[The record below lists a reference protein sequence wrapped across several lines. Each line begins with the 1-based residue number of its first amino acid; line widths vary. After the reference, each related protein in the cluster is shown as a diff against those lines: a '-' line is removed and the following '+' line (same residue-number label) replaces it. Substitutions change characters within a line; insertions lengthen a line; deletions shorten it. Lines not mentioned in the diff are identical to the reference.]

1 MQRLLPAAL
10 LTIGLSFIAIA
21 SYAQDFPVRGI
32 NLIVPNPPGG
42 MNQIHAQPL
51 GAVIE
56 KLYKQPAPVLN
67 KPGATAAAGTAFVAN
82 QAPDGYNLLV
92 TTPNLYLAT
101 EKDKLFGIQSP
112 YTLEQIV
119 PVALLSADPLAFCVQ
134 TENPIKSIKELV
146 AAAKAKQGAMS
157 FSSSGPY
164 GITHVPAAMF
174 MDAAG
179 IKMRHVP
186 TTGGGPA
193 VIQLLGGHVDMH
205 DGGLAAVFPHIKSG
219 KLRPLGLS
227 DVKRSA
233 ALPDVPTMKEA
244 GYDVEAELWVGLFT
258 AAGVPEATMTKLR
271 DVIRKSVADPMFH
284 DAMTKSQVVI
294 DYRDAPDFKKF
305 FDADYKRLAGAV
317 KAIGRIEDT
326 K

>member
-1 MQRLLPAAL
+1 MDRLLAAAAL
-10 LTIGLSFIAIA
+10 AVFATAG
-21 SYAQDFPVRGI
+21 YAQDFPTRAI
-32 NLIVPNPPGG
+32 NLIVPNQPGG

-67 KPGATAAAGTAFVAN
+67 KPGGTAAAGTAFVAN
-82 QAPDGYNLLV
+82 QPPDGYNVLV

-101 EKDKLFGIQSP
+101 EKDKLFGVQSP
-112 YTLEQIV
+112 YSLDQIA
-119 PVALLSADPLAFCVQ
+119 PIALLSADPLAFCVQ
-134 TENPIKSIKELV
+134 TENPIKSIKELI

-174 MDAAG
+174 LDAAG

-219 KLRPLGLS
+219 KLRPLGLT
-227 DVKRSA
+227 DVKRSTS
-233 ALPDVPTMKEA
+233 LPEVPTLKEL
-244 GYDVEAELWVGLFT
+244 GYDVEAYLWVGLFT
-258 AAGVPEATMTKLR
+258 TAGVPEATMTKLR
-271 DVIRKSVADPMFH
+271 DVIRKAVADPLFH
-284 DAMTKSQVVI
+284 DAMSKAQVVI
-294 DYRDAPDFKKF
+294 DYRDTPEFKKF

-317 KAIGRIEDT
+317 KAIGRLDEH

>member
-1 MQRLLPAAL
+1 MKRILIAAVLGFAASVAHTQNFPA
-10 LTIGLSFIAIA
+10 
-21 SYAQDFPVRGI
+21 RGI

-56 KLYKQPAPVLN
+56 KLYKQPAPVIN
-67 KPGATAAAGTAFVAN
+67 KPGATAAAGTGYIAN
-82 QAPDGYNLLV
+82 QPPDGYNVLV
-92 TTPNLYLAT
+92 TTPNLYLAV

-112 YTLEQIV
+112 YTLEQIA
-119 PVALLSADPLAFCVQ
+119 PIALLSADPLAFCVQ
-134 TENPIKSIKELV
+134 AENPIKSVKELV

-205 DGGLAAVFPHIKSG
+205 DGGLAAVYPHIKSG
-219 KLRPLGLS
+219 KLRPLALS
-227 DVKRSA
+227 DVKRSP
-233 ALPDVPTMKEA
+233 ALPDVPTLKET
-244 GYDVEAELWVGLFT
+244 GYDVEAYLWVGLFT
-258 AAGVPEATMTKLR
+258 TAGVPEPTFNKLR
-271 DVIRKSVADPMFH
+271 DVIRKSVADPLFQ
-284 DAMTKSQVVI
+284 DSMTKVQVVI
-294 DYRDAPDFKKF
+294 DYRDTPEFKKF
-305 FDADYKRLAGAV
+305 FDADYKRMAGAV
-317 KAIGRIEDT
+317 KAIGRIEEA
-326 K
+326 KK

>member
-1 MQRLLPAAL
+1 MHHSVSALAFALVSTAAL
-10 LTIGLSFIAIA
+10 
-21 SYAQDFPVRGI
+21 AQDYPARAI

-67 KPGATAAAGTAFVAN
+67 KPGGTAAAGTAFVAN
-82 QAPDGYNLLV
+82 QPPDGYNVLV

-112 YTLEQIV
+112 YTLDQIV
-119 PVALLSADPLAFCVQ
+119 PVALMSADPLAFCVQ
-134 TENPIKSIKELV
+134 SENPVKTVKELV
-146 AAAKAKQGAMS
+146 AAAKAKQGTMS

-164 GITHVPAAMF
+164 GITHVPTAMF
-174 MDAAG
+174 LDAAG

-193 VIQLLGGHVDMH
+193 LIQLLGGHVDIH
-205 DGGLAAVFPHIKSG
+205 AGGLAAVFPHLKSG
-219 KLRPLGLS
+219 KLRPLGLT
-227 DVKRSA
+227 DVKRSPS
-233 ALPDVPTMKEA
+233 LPDVPTMKEV
-244 GYDVEAELWVGLFT
+244 GYDVEAYLWVGLFT

-271 DVIRKSVADPMFH
+271 DVIRKAVADPLFR
-284 DAMTKSQVVI
+284 DAMTKSQVAI
-294 DYRDAPDFKKF
+294 DYRDAPEFKKF
-305 FDADYKRLAGAV
+305 FDADYKRMAVAV
-317 KAIGRIEDT
+317 KAIGRLEET

>member
-1 MQRLLPAAL
+1 MNRTLIAA
-10 LTIGLSFIAIA
+10 ILSFAAIGA
-21 SYAQDFPVRGI
+21 HAQDYPSRGI

-56 KLYKQPAPVLN
+56 KLYKQPAPVIN
-67 KPGATAAAGTAFVAN
+67 KPGATAAAGTGYVAN
-82 QAPDGYNLLV
+82 QPADGYNVLV
-92 TTPNLYLAT
+92 TTPNLYLAV
-101 EKDKLFGIQSP
+101 EKDKLFGIPSP
-112 YTLEQIV
+112 YTLEQIA
-119 PVALLSADPLAFCVQ
+119 PIALLSADPLAFCVQ
-134 TENPIKSIKELV
+134 AENPVKSIKELV

-205 DGGLAAVFPHIKSG
+205 DGGLAAVYPHIKSG
-219 KLRPLGLS
+219 KLRPLALS
-227 DVKRSA
+227 DVKRSP
-233 ALPDVPTMKEA
+233 ALADVPTLKET
-244 GYDVEAELWVGLFT
+244 GYDVEAYLWVGLFT
-258 AAGVPEATMTKLR
+258 AAGVPEATFTKLR
-271 DVIRKSVADPMFH
+271 DVIRKSVADPAFQ
-284 DAMTKSQVVI
+284 DAMTKVQVVI
-294 DYRDAPDFKKF
+294 DYRDTPEFKKF
-305 FDADYKRLAGAV
+305 FDADYKRMAVAV
-317 KAIGRIEDT
+317 KAIGRIDDA

>member
-1 MQRLLPAAL
+1 MFRALPAAAL
-10 LTIGLSFIAIA
+10 ALVAAVGH
-21 SYAQDFPVRGI
+21 AQDYPARAI

-82 QAPDGYNLLV
+82 QPPDGYNILV

-112 YTLEQIV
+112 YKLEQIV
-119 PVALLSADPLAFCVQ
+119 PIALLSADPLAFCVQ
-134 TENPIKSIKELV
+134 TENPIKTIPELV
-146 AAAKAKQGAMS
+146 AAAKAKQGGMS

-174 MDAAG
+174 LDAAG

-193 VIQLLGGHVDMH
+193 VIQLLGGHVDMVVAPAATLSPH
-205 DGGLAAVFPHIKSG
+205 VQSGGLRMIAIAAPKRMPGPYADVPSTKELGVNATIDNWRVMIGARGITPPQTAYWENVLARVVATDEWKAMLEKDSLTGEF
-219 KLRPLGLS
+219 LRSSETRAQLQTEYAELKAIMTELGL
-227 DVKRSA
+227 VR
-233 ALPDVPTMKEA
+233 
-244 GYDVEAELWVGLFT
+244 
-258 AAGVPEATMTKLR
+258 R
-271 DVIRKSVADPMFH
+271 
-284 DAMTKSQVVI
+284 
-294 DYRDAPDFKKF
+294 
-305 FDADYKRLAGAV
+305 
-317 KAIGRIEDT
+317 
-326 K
+326 

>member
-1 MQRLLPAAL
+1 MHRLVPAAAL
-10 LTIGLSFIAIA
+10 VLVATVGH
-21 SYAQDFPVRGI
+21 AQDYPARAI

-56 KLYKQPAPVLN
+56 KLYKHPAPVLN
-67 KPGATAAAGTAFVAN
+67 KPGGTAAAGTAFVAN
-82 QAPDGYNLLV
+82 QPPDGYNILV

-112 YTLEQIV
+112 YTLDQIA
-119 PVALLSADPLAFCVQ
+119 PIALLSADPLAFCVQ
-134 TENPIKSIKELV
+134 AENPIKSIKELV

-174 MDAAG
+174 LDAAG

-205 DGGLAAVFPHIKSG
+205 DGGLAAVAPHIKSG
-219 KLRPLGLS
+219 KLRPLGLT
-227 DVKRSA
+227 DVKRSS
-233 ALPDVPTMKEA
+233 ALPDVPTMKEV
-244 GYDVEAELWVGLFT
+244 GYDVEAYLWVGLFT
-258 AAGVPEATMTKLR
+258 TSGVPEATMTKLR
-271 DVIRKSVADPMFH
+271 DVIRKSVADPLFQ
-284 DAMTKSQVVI
+284 DAMAKSQVVI
-294 DYRDAPDFKKF
+294 DYRDTPEFRKF

-317 KAIGRIEDT
+317 KAIGRIDDH

>member
-1 MQRLLPAAL
+1 MHCPPPPSPSLLPSV
-10 LTIGLSFIAIA
+10 TR
-21 SYAQDFPVRGI
+21 QDFPARAI

-82 QAPDGYNLLV
+82 QPPDGYNILV

-101 EKDKLFGIQSP
+101 EKDKLFGM
-112 YTLEQIV
+112 T
-119 PVALLSADPLAFCVQ
+119 VALQARADRADR
-134 TENPIKSIKELV
+134 
-146 AAAKAKQGAMS
+146 AALRRPARVLRANRKPDQNHSGTSSRLAKAKQGGMS

-174 MDAAG
+174 LDAAG

-205 DGGLAAVFPHIKSG
+205 DGGLAAVAPHIKSG
-219 KLRPLGLS
+219 KLR
-227 DVKRSA
+227 A
-233 ALPDVPTMKEA
+233 ARVDGRETLVSLP
-244 GYDVEAELWVGLFT
+244 G
-258 AAGVPEATMTKLR
+258 R
-271 DVIRKSVADPMFH
+271 AD
-284 DAMTKSQVVI
+284 DERT
-294 DYRDAPDFKKF
+294 
-305 FDADYKRLAGAV
+305 RL
-317 KAIGRIEDT
+317 
-326 K
+326 

>member
-1 MQRLLPAAL
+1 MHHSVSALAFALVSTAAL
-10 LTIGLSFIAIA
+10 
-21 SYAQDFPVRGI
+21 AQDYPARAI

-67 KPGATAAAGTAFVAN
+67 KPGGTAAAGTAFVAN
-82 QAPDGYNLLV
+82 QPPDGYNVLV

-112 YTLEQIV
+112 YTLDQIV
-119 PVALLSADPLAFCVQ
+119 PVALMSADPLAFCVQ
-134 TENPIKSIKELV
+134 SENPVKTVKELV
-146 AAAKAKQGAMS
+146 AAAKAKQGTMS

-164 GITHVPAAMF
+164 GITHVPTAMF
-174 MDAAG
+174 LDAAG

-193 VIQLLGGHVDMH
+193 LIQLLGGHVDIH
-205 DGGLAAVFPHIKSG
+205 AGGLAAVFPHLKSG
-219 KLRPLGLS
+219 KLRPLGLT
-227 DVKRSA
+227 DVKRSPS
-233 ALPDVPTMKEA
+233 LPDVPTMKEA
-244 GYDVEAELWVGLFT
+244 GYDVEAYLWVGLFT

-271 DVIRKSVADPMFH
+271 DVIRKAVADPLFR
-284 DAMTKSQVVI
+284 DAMTKSQVAI
-294 DYRDAPDFKKF
+294 DYRDAPEFRKF
-305 FDADYKRLAGAV
+305 FDADYKRMAVAV
-317 KAIGRIEDT
+317 KAIGRLEET